1 MKKSILV
8 LLSIVILSIAGSASF
23 AKTTVTNPATAEAIK
38 LYKSGNYTNAYSAL
52 VQILKKDQSNALAYY
67 YLAMTEVRL
76 GRIDSAIKDYDT
88 VIKMSPN
95 GILGSYAKKGKK
107 CVETPEKCHEPET
120 LNANDTEE
128 DRFIKNYKLNFSKEA
143 RGVYEQQKINNL
155 KREINRQEELTPQR
169 FKEYKDFSSEVPT
182 NDEIVTALRTLQ
194 RAGLSD
200 VMSSNSY
207 NSDLSLILGENNKN
221 RNNYDMLNLLFS
233 QNNNTASNLN
243 PQVIQS
249 LLTTQMT
256 TGF

>member
-8 LLSIVILSIAGSASF
+8 LLSVMILSMAGSVSF
-23 AKTTVTNPATAEAIK
+23 AKTSVTNPATAEAIK

-52 VQILKKDQSNALAYY
+52 VQILKKDRTNALALYY
-67 YLAMTEVRL
+67 IAMTEVQL
-76 GRIDSAIKDYDT
+76 GKLDDAIRDYEA

-95 GILGSYAKKGKK
+95 GVLGSYAKKGKK
-107 CVETPEKCHEPET
+107 CVETPERCHEPE
-120 LNANDTEE
+120 AKPSDNDSEE
-128 DRFIKNYKLNFSKEA
+128 DKFIKSYKSTFSKEA

-155 KREINRQEELTPQR
+155 RREINRQEELTPQR

-182 NDEIVTALRTLQ
+182 NDEIVTAIRTLQ
-194 RAGLSD
+194 KAGLSD
-200 VMSSNSY
+200 VMGRA
-207 NSDLSLILGENNKN
+207 NSDLSLIYGENNN
-221 RNNYDMLNLLFS
+221 RNGYDMLNMLFS
-233 QNNNTASNLN
+233 QNNNGTTSNLS